1 MNDDV
6 VRARIDAKTKK
17 KAAAVLEKMGLTPS
31 AAFRMLMLRIAAEK
45 RLPFAPLEPNAKTVA
60 AIKAARRGEG
70 KRVASVDELMKELN
84 SK

>member
-31 AAFRMLMLRIAAEK
+31 AAFRMMMLRIVAEK
-45 RLPFAPLEPNAKTVA
+45 RLPFSPLEPNAKTIA
-60 AIKAARRGEG
+60 AIKASRRGKG
-70 KRVASVDELMKELN
+70 KRVGSVDKLMKELN
-84 SK
+84 S

>member
-45 RLPFAPLEPNAKTVA
+45 RLPFAPLEPNADTIA
-60 AIKAARRGEG
+60 AIKASRRGEG
-70 KRVASVDELMKELN
+70 RRVGSIDQLMKELN